1 MPTRSN
7 RRLPCLLSVTVVA
20 GGLLA
25 GCQSSRLTG
34 RTPGAGATTDPTPTA
49 PGGRST
55 GRMTRTERAQASY
68 DEGVKLQQDGD
79 LDAALAEF
87 ERAIAINPEL
97 TPAYIKAGDIYRS
110 RQEYE
115 MAETRYGRAAEI
127 EPGNFDAQY
136 LHGLVLQLMNR
147 VEDAVRAYL
156 RALAIRPDDF
166 EANMNLGTAYLQLGE
181 AGQALQFSQKAV
193 RINPESGPARINLG
207 AVYAALN
214 RHEAAVVEYQQAA
227 ELMPEPDP
235 RLLLNLAD
243 SLGRIGRH
251 PEMVA
256 TLDQLVKS
264 DPSPVAYE
272 RLGSGLFRTREY
284 DDALDSFRSA
294 LRLQPDYY
302 PALNGVAVCRLN
314 QYLWSGKADTG
325 ALDEA
330 IDALRRSLQIERRQ
344 PKIVELLRRYG
355 NAGTRTTSMY
365 TNAPTP

>member
-1 MPTRSN
+1 MPTRST
-7 RRLPCLLSVTVVA
+7 RRLLCLLGATAVA
-20 GGLLA
+20 GGMLA
-25 GCQSSRLTG
+25 GCETSRFTG
-34 RTPGAGATTDPTPTA
+34 RTPGTGATTDPTASA
-49 PGGRST
+49 PGNRST
-55 GRMTRTERAQASY
+55 GRMTKTERADASY
-68 DEGVKLQQDGD
+68 TRGIELEQQGD
-79 LDAALAEF
+79 VDAALAEF

-97 TPAYIKAGDIYRS
+97 TPAYIKAGDIYRN
-110 RQEYE
+110 RKEYE
-115 MAETRYGRAAEI
+115 MAEARYGRAAEI

-136 LHGLVLQLMNR
+136 LHGLVLQLMNQ

-181 AGQALQFSQKAV
+181 PGQALQFSQKAV
-193 RINPESGPARINLG
+193 RIQPDSGPARINLG
-207 AVYAALN
+207 AVYAALD

-256 TLDQLVKS
+256 TLDQLVKT

-284 DDALDSFRSA
+284 DDALDAFRNA
-294 LRLQPDYY
+294 LRIQPDYY

-314 QYLWSGKADTG
+314 QYLWSGKADG
-325 ALDEA
+325 QALNDA

-355 NAGTRTTSMY
+355 KSGTQATSQY
-365 TNAPTP
+365 TAVPTR